1 MDSIILWGPWK
12 VWGIL
17 VLVSFATY
25 LWRASGVVIAQHI
38 KSDGDLSQWFS
49 CVAYGMLAG
58 LISRILLL
66 PVGILA
72 ETPLIDRLVALAA
85 GFLIFFAFKRT
96 MLPGM
101 ISAVSVFVVLA
112 ASRANGIF

>member
-1 MDSIILWGPWK
+1 MDSVVLWGPWE

-17 VLVSFATY
+17 VLVTLATY
-25 LWRASGVVIAQHI
+25 LWRGGGVVIAQNI
-38 KSDGDLSQWFS
+38 KPDGDLSQWFS

-58 LISRILLL
+58 LISRILVL

-72 ETPLIDRLVALAA
+72 ETPLIDRLVALAV
-85 GFLIFFAFKRT
+85 GFVMFFIFKRT

-101 ISAVSVFVVLA
+101 IGAVSVFVVLA
-112 ASRANGIF
+112 ASHAKGIF

>member
-1 MDSIILWGPWK
+1 MDSVVLWGPWE

-17 VLVSFATY
+17 VLVSLATY

-38 KSDGDLSQWFS
+38 KPDGDLSQWFS

-72 ETPLIDRLVALAA
+72 ETPLIDRLVAMAA
-85 GFLIFFAFKRT
+85 GFMMFFAFKRA
-96 MLPGM
+96 MVPGM
-101 ISAVSVFVVLA
+101 IGAVAVFVVLA

>member
-1 MDSIILWGPWK
+1 MDSIVLWGPWE

-17 VLVSFATY
+17 VLVTLATY
-25 LWRASGVVIAQHI
+25 LWRAGGVAIAQRI
-38 KSDGDLSQWFS
+38 KPDGDLSQWFS

-58 LISRILLL
+58 LISRILVL

-72 ETPLIDRLVALAA
+72 ETPLMDRGAALAA
-85 GFLIFFAFKRT
+85 GFLMFFAFKRA

-101 ISAVSVFVVLA
+101 TGAVSVFVVLA

>member
-1 MDSIILWGPWK
+1 MDSIVLWGPWE

-17 VLVSFATY
+17 VLVSLATY
-25 LWRASGVVIAQHI
+25 LWRASGVVISARI

-66 PVGILA
+66 PVGVLA
-72 ETPLIDRLVALAA
+72 EAPLMDRLVALAA
-85 GFLIFFAFKRT
+85 GFMMFFLFKRA
-96 MLPGM
+96 MMPGM
-101 ISAVSVFVVLA
+101 IGAVSVFVVLA

>member
-1 MDSIILWGPWK
+1 MDSIVRWGPWE

-17 VLVSFATY
+17 VLVTLATY
-25 LWRASGVVIAQHI
+25 LWRAGGVAIAQRI
-38 KSDGDLSQWFS
+38 KPDGDLSQWFS

-66 PVGILA
+66 PVGVLA
-72 ETPLIDRLVALAA
+72 EAPLMDRLVALAA
-85 GFLIFFAFKRT
+85 GFMMFFLFKRA
-96 MLPGM
+96 MMPGM
-101 ISAVSVFVVLA
+101 IGAVSVFVVLA

>member
-1 MDSIILWGPWK
+1 MDSIVLWGPWE

-17 VLVSFATY
+17 VLVTLATY
-25 LWRASGVVIAQHI
+25 LWRAGGVAIAQRI
-38 KSDGDLSQWFS
+38 KPDGDLSQWFS

-58 LISRILLL
+58 LISRILVL

-72 ETPLIDRLVALAA
+72 ETPLIDRGVALAA
-85 GFLIFFAFKRT
+85 GFIMFFAFKRA

-101 ISAVSVFVVLA
+101 TGAVSVFVVLA

>member
-1 MDSIILWGPWK
+1 MDSIVLWGPWE

-17 VLVSFATY
+17 VLVSLATY
-25 LWRASGVVIAQHI
+25 LWRGGGVVIAQHI
-38 KSDGDLSQWFS
+38 KPDGDLSQWFS

-58 LISRILLL
+58 LISRILVL

-72 ETPLIDRLVALAA
+72 ETPLMDRLVALAA
-85 GFLIFFAFKRT
+85 GFMMFFAFKRT

>member
-1 MDSIILWGPWK
+1 MDSIVLWGPWE

-17 VLVSFATY
+17 VMVSLATY
-25 LWRASGVVIAQHI
+25 LWRASGVVISARI
-38 KSDGDLSQWFS
+38 KPDGELSQWFS

-72 ETPLIDRLVALAA
+72 ETPLMDRMVAMAA
-85 GFLIFFAFKRT
+85 GFMMFFVFKRN
-96 MLPGM
+96 MVPGM
-101 ISAVSVFVVLA
+101 IGAVFVFVVFA

>member
-1 MDSIILWGPWK
+1 MDSIVLWGPWE

-17 VLVSFATY
+17 VLVSLATY
-25 LWRASGVVIAQHI
+25 LWRASGVVISARI
-38 KSDGDLSQWFS
+38 KPDGDLSQWFS

-66 PVGILA
+66 PVGVLA
-72 ETPLIDRLVALAA
+72 EAPLMDRLVALAA
-85 GFLIFFAFKRT
+85 GFMMFFLFKRA
-96 MLPGM
+96 MMPGM
-101 ISAVSVFVVLA
+101 IGAVSVFVVLA

>member
-1 MDSIILWGPWK
+1 MDSIILWGPWE

-17 VLVSFATY
+17 VLVSLATY
-25 LWRASGVVIAQHI
+25 LWRATGVVISAYI
-38 KSDGDLSQWFS
+38 KPDGELSQWFS

-85 GFLIFFAFKRT
+85 GFMMFFMFKRT
-96 MLPGM
+96 LVPGM
-101 ISAVSVFVVLA
+101 IGAVSVFVVLA